1 VRKTQN
7 SIYVDYNQKRVPQPR
22 EREHQMTQANYK
34 SWPFKEAFKLQKRYA
49 EPPADPV
56 RFETGF
62 GPSGLPHIGTFAE
75 VARTTWVRQAFEF
88 QTHWATELI
97 AFSDDMDGLRKV
109 PLNMPQKKMLQ
120 ENIGKPL
127 CRIPDP
133 FGECES
139 YSAHMNQKLKQFLDS
154 YGFDYTFQ
162 GSQEA
167 YTRGDFNAA
176 LAIILQKVEAIKAI
190 ILPTMSKEKR
200 RNWSPFFPICENCGR
215 INSTRVTAYH
225 VGSNTIDY
233 VCDQEDGLLQS
244 CSHHGSASIFDGNVK
259 VGWKV
264 DWALRWFAY
273 DIGYEMYGKDLIDSA
288 RLSGKITRAMGKQ
301 PPNGLFYELFLDE
314 EGRKISKSVGK
325 GLTIDS
331 WTTYAPLESLLYYLF
346 QNPKQAKR
354 LYWGIV
360 PKSVDD
366 YLTGLKQYPALGNE
380 KRPDSPIWHLFN
392 KGEKNPDYG
401 SPVNFSLINNL
412 ISAVGADDRDL
423 IMEYLKRYDP
433 DLSVYQDIVT
443 DLVDKAMSYYRD
455 FILPNK
461 QYRNPT
467 DPEKK
472 MLEQLRQ
479 DLAACDIT
487 DDNELQTMPFSVARM
502 FETEPKDFFRMF
514 YEVVFGQERGPR
526 FGTFVQL
533 VGKDKALSMLDE
545 IVGRKD

>member
-1 VRKTQN
+1 MSPV
-7 SIYVDYNQKRVPQPR
+7 
-22 EREHQMTQANYK
+22 NYK
-34 SWPFKEAFKLQKRYA
+34 SWPFKEASKLQKRYK
-49 EPPADPV
+49 EPPTDPV

-88 QTHWATELI
+88 QTRLETELI

-109 PLNMPQKKMLQ
+109 PLNMPQQKMLQ

-139 YSAHMNQKLKQFLDS
+139 YSAYMNQKLKQFLDN

-162 GSQEA
+162 SSQEA
-167 YTRGDFNAA
+167 YTRGDFNSG
-176 LAIILQKVEAIKAI
+176 LAVILQKVEAIKAI

-200 RNWSPFFPICENCGR
+200 RGWSPFFPVCEKCGR
-215 INSTRVTAYH
+215 INSTRVTGYH
-225 VGSNTIDY
+225 VDNNTIDY
-233 VCDQEDGLLQS
+233 VCDQEDGLLQ
-244 CSHHGSASIFDGNVK
+244 CCRHHGTTSIFDGNVK

-288 RLSGKITRAMGKQ
+288 RLSGKITRTMGKQ
-301 PPNGLFYELFLDE
+301 PPTGLFYELFLDE

-331 WTTYAPLESLLYYLF
+331 WTSYAPLGSLLYYLF

-366 YLTGLKQYPALGNE
+366 YLMGLKQYPTME
-380 KRPDSPIWHLFN
+380 KEKQPDLSIWHIFG
-392 KGEKNPDYG
+392 KGEQIPAYT
-401 SPVNFSLINNL
+401 SSINFSLINNL
-412 ISAVGADDRDL
+412 ISAIGADDREL
-423 IMEYLKRYDP
+423 ITEYLKRYDP
-433 DLSVYQDIVT
+433 DLGACQDIVM
-443 DLVDKAMSYYRD
+443 DLVDKAMAYYRD
-455 FILPNK
+455 FVLPQK
-461 QYRNPT
+461 HYRTPNDTEKEMLGQLHDALTGYDGT
-467 DPEKK
+467 DE
-472 MLEQLRQ
+472 
-479 DLAACDIT
+479 
-487 DDNELQTMPFSVARM
+487 NELQTLPFSVARAADVQ
-502 FETEPKDFFRMF
+502 PKELFKMF

-533 VGKDKALSMLDE
+533 VGKEKALSLLE
-545 IVGRKD
+545 KAARTQSS

>member
-1 VRKTQN
+1 MSPV
-7 SIYVDYNQKRVPQPR
+7 
-22 EREHQMTQANYK
+22 NYK
-34 SWPFKEAFKLQKRYA
+34 SWPFKEAFKLQKRFA
-49 EPPADPV
+49 EAPEAPV
-56 RFETGF
+56 KFETGF

-88 QTHWATELI
+88 QTHWPTELI

-109 PLNMPQKKMLQ
+109 PLNMPQQEMLK

-127 CRIPDP
+127 CQIPDP

-139 YSAHMNQKLKQFLDS
+139 YSGYMNQKLKQFLDS

-162 GSQEA
+162 SSQEA
-167 YTRGDFNAA
+167 YTRGDFNAG
-176 LAIILQKVEAIKAI
+176 LTIILQKVEAIKAI
-190 ILPTMSKEKR
+190 ILPTMSEDKQ
-200 RNWSPFFPICENCGR
+200 RNWSPFFPVCESCGR

-244 CSHHGSASIFDGNVK
+244 CGHHGTASIFDGNVK

-273 DIGYEMYGKDLIDSA
+273 DIGYEMYGKDLIESA
-288 RLSGKITRAMGKQ
+288 KLSGKITRTMGKQ
-301 PPNGLFYELFLDE
+301 PPTGIFCELFLDE

-331 WTTYAPLESLLYYLF
+331 WTTYAPLGSLLYYIF

-366 YLTGLKQYPALGNE
+366 YLTGLKQYPALE
-380 KRPDSPIWHLFN
+380 KEKQPDSSVWHIFG
-392 KGEKNPDYG
+392 KGGQIPAYG
-401 SPVNFSLINNL
+401 SVINFSLINNL

-433 DLSVYQDIVT
+433 DLRACQDIVT

-455 FILPNK
+455 FVLPQK
-461 QYRNPT
+461 QYRKPT
-467 DPEKK
+467 DTEKK
-472 MLEQLRQ
+472 MLGQLHDALTRY
-479 DLAACDIT
+479 DGADENA
-487 DDNELQTMPFSVARM
+487 LQTMPFSVARA
-502 FETEPKDFFRMF
+502 FDVQPKDFFKMF

-533 VGKDKALSMLDE
+533 VGKEKALSLLE
-545 IVGRKD
+545 KAGRT